1 MPILT
6 VRRMAVPAAVLI
18 AAGGLVGLTSG
29 SAAADDPGVP
39 IAGSH
44 PAWASAANDAGA
56 APAAEPVLGQIVLK
70 LRDRAGA
77 QQLALAVATPGSAAY
92 RRYVTPRQWID
103 RFSPDAAR
111 YASLVARLRRQGL
124 TITGTPE
131 SRLYV
136 TFTGTADQVAAAFD
150 TPLHRYRRHG
160 SVSTAPVA
168 SAKLPASIAA
178 DVSSLDISE
187 PVAHL
192 HPASYQPGAPAP
204 GGSTSARTGPAYD
217 KPCSSYYGQYNERV
231 PAAYGQRSF
240 PTVLCGYEPKQIRSA
255 YGVDGLLAK
264 GIDGRGLTIAF
275 TDAFASPT
283 LRADVN
289 TFSAARGEPA
299 VSLQQIVPDPSD
311 YAEYDACGGEA
322 GWQVEQTLDAVALH
336 DIAPKASLLYV
347 GAADCDAGF
356 EVALS
361 TILDRRLADVVSN
374 SWGAPDALVNG
385 DGFVPGQVEAIGN
398 LSLQAAAEGIGL
410 YFCSGDE
417 GDGTDLDGVT
427 APWFP
432 ASLPL
437 VTAVGGTSVGIDA
450 KGKVALETG
459 WGPTF
464 DAIVPDA
471 DGNIGYVDRCRGR
484 SSSVGPAAGRALWPP
499 SRRTRRMSCPRGC
512 PVASEL
518 SPTSRPSPTAT
529 PACSSASATS
539 TPAVRRH
546 RPAAMWRSLW
556 VAPRSRLLSSLLW
569 PPCPSRAAGRRS
581 DSSTPRCTP
590 SPGRTSTSR
599 GTSCR
604 LLRGLAWSTALA
616 TGRPTC

>member
-1 MPILT
+1 MPTLT
-6 VRRMAVPAAVLI
+6 VRRMAVPAAALI
-18 AAGGLVGLTSG
+18 AAGGLVGLTTG
-29 SAAADDPGVP
+29 SAAADDSGVP
-39 IAGSH
+39 IPGSH
-44 PAWASAANDAGA
+44 PAWATAANDAGT

-150 TPLHRYRRHG
+150 TSLHRYRRHG
-160 SVSTAPVA
+160 SVSTAPMA

-178 DVSSLDISE
+178 DVSSLDISQ

-192 HPASYQPGAPAP
+192 HPASYQPGVSGPRRVDVSVARVRPTTSPAP
-204 GGSTSARTGPAYD
+204 PTTASTTSGSLS
-217 KPCSSYYGQYNERV
+217 
-231 PAAYGQRSF
+231 AYGKRSF

-255 YGVDGLLAK
+255 YGADGLVSK

-311 YAEYDACGGEA
+311 YAEYDACGGEE

-336 DIAPKASLLYV
+336 DVAPKASL
-347 GAADCDAGF
+347 
-356 EVALS
+356 ALCGCSRLRRRIRGRAVDDSRPAPGRCGLEQLGS
-361 TILDRRLADVVSN
+361 TRRSGERRRLRARSGGGHRQPVAPSRRRGDRPLLLLRRRGRRHGPGRCD
-374 SWGAPDALVNG
+374 GAV
-385 DGFVPGQVEAIGN
+385 VPGVA
-398 LSLQAAAEGIGL
+398 
-410 YFCSGDE
+410 
-417 GDGTDLDGVT
+417 
-427 APWFP
+427 
-432 ASLPL
+432 
-437 VTAVGGTSVGIDA
+437 AVGHRGRGHVRRHRRAGATSRWRPVG
-450 KGKVALETG
+450 VQPSTRSC
-459 WGPTF
+459 PTST
-464 DAIVPDA
+464 ATSA
-471 DGNIGYVDRCRGR
+471 TSTRCLGR
-484 SSSVGPAAGRALWPP
+484 SSSAGPAAGRAPGG
-499 SRRTRRMSCPRGC
+499 RAGRTRRMSCRRGC
-512 PVASEL
+512 QVANEP

-546 RPAAMWRSLW
+546 RRELCGGARGWH
-556 VAPRSRLLSSLLW
+556 V
-569 PPCPSRAAGRRS
+569 GR
-581 DSSTPRCTP
+581 DSSRRWT
-590 SPGRTSTSR
+590 
-599 GTSCR
+599 
-604 LLRGLAWSTALA
+604 LAALSEQSSGQTIGFLNPALYALA
-616 TGRPTC
+616 GCERRRHEGRPADCSTDWPGLRLR